1 MLRHPRRA
9 LRDAGLPLGPA
20 SVATPVSDIHAARI
34 AYPGGAD
41 RVTRSG
47 APRRRR
53 GSCLPLLV
61 EWLSAE
67 DPTWLSRPL
76 IPSCGLNRPD
86 AAQLVLDAF
95 LRAQG
100 GRLEGLRQALCH
112 GPVSSILQP
121 LRDAAKSAEPLLAS
135 AALEVLAFQSPSDCE
150 ADLLVQFL
158 LHETPEMRRGGWRVA
173 ELLKNPLVPHLYK
186 KALEDDDP
194 RVRSEACWAAAWAR
208 QTWLLGHCRTLA
220 KSPNPENLD
229 VLQLLAILGGPE
241 TSARSEIPAGPN
253 RSAHSWFKILGSF
266 GYPEV
271 IADLI
276 QGMENPNP
284 RLAVAAGGLLPRSP
298 VATWC
303 RRPGYN
309 CRPKTATS
317 PMSSRGSSSTRRSS
331 LIPTKAR
338 DLWNKV
344 KGMYR
349 RGPPLLPRQ
358 GTES

>member
-1 MLRHPRRA
+1 MLAFLWGQRQSRLQSPTYTLPELHTLEGRIESHVQ
-9 LRDAGLPLGPA
+9 GLL
-20 SVATPVSDIHAARI
+20 VVSEEM
-34 AYPGGAD
+34 P
-41 RVTRSG
+41 
-47 APRRRR
+47 
-53 GSCLPLLV
+53 PLLV
-61 EWLSAE
+61 GKLSAE
-67 DPTWLSRPL
+67 DPTQSFAAAYPL
-76 IPSCGLNRPD
+76 LRLNRPD

-121 LRDAAKSAEPLLAS
+121 LRDAAKSAKPLLAS

-194 RVRSEACWAAAWAR
+194 RVRSEAYWAAARSR

-241 TSARSEIPAGPN
+241 DLSTIRDPCWSEQIGA
-253 RSAHSWFKILGSF
+253 SWFKILGSF

-284 RLAVAAGGLLPRSP
+284 RLAVAAARLLRRSP

-331 LIPTKAR
+331 LIPPRLGTSGTKSRACTAR
-338 DLWNKV
+338 V
-344 KGMYR
+344 STR
-349 RGPPLLPRQ
+349 C
-358 GTES
+358 